1 MNYCK
6 IALVPL
12 FPCENYSKR
21 CELWW
26 NTYFLNRHCIL
37 VMKMTIQSGF
47 LLVWSLSPISGTC
60 FARFTGIEKQEL
72 ISPKDKIR
80 YLISIA
86 KNGFTNSAIFSVC
99 KDELQN
105 TAKGN
110 SDIWKKGTTE
120 LAKKPFRVGV

>member
-1 MNYCK
+1 M
-6 IALVPL
+6 
-12 FPCENYSKR
+12 
-21 CELWW
+21 
-26 NTYFLNRHCIL
+26 
-37 VMKMTIQSGF
+37 
-47 LLVWSLSPISGTC
+47 SPISGTC

-99 KDELQN
+99 KDMSYKIQQKATVTYE
-105 TAKGN
+105 
-110 SDIWKKGTTE
+110 KKGTTK